1 MTLDRERPL
10 AGRRIA
16 LTRPEPGALGAA
28 LAELGAEVVHVAL
41 LEIGPPPDG
50 GASLRRALAR
60 LVSFDWLVVTSA
72 NGARAVGEAAA
83 GAGGVRLAAV
93 GPATAAVLATLA
105 GRPVDLIAQVPRV
118 EGLLAEFPTGPS
130 RVLVAQADR
139 AGAELAD
146 GLAMRGHEVEAVNAY
161 ATVSRRP
168 PAGELAALD
177 GVDAVVFASGS
188 AAEAWVAARGAAAPA
203 VVVAVGPVTE
213 RAARRAGLAVT
224 HVADSPGPAG
234 VGAALMAA
242 FRA

>member
-1 MTLDRERPL
+1 L

-16 LTRPEPGALGAA
+16 VTRPDPGALGPA
-28 LAELGAEVVHVAL
+28 LADLGAEVVHVAL

-60 LVSFDWLVVTSA
+60 LASFDWLVVTSA
-72 NGARAVGEAAA
+72 NGAGAVGEAAA
-83 GAGGVRLAAV
+83 GSAGVRLAAV
-93 GPATAAVLATLA
+93 GPATADALATLA

-118 EGLLAEFPTGPS
+118 EGLLAEFPPGPS

-139 AGAELAD
+139 AAAALAD
-146 GLAMRGHEVEAVNAY
+146 GLAQRGHDVETVTAY
-161 ATVSRRP
+161 ATISRQP
-168 PAGELAALD
+168 PAAELAALD

-188 AAEAWVAARGAAAPA
+188 AAEAWVALRGPTAPP
-203 VVVAVGPVTE
+203 VVVAVGPVTD

-234 VGAALMAA
+234 VAAALTAA
-242 FRA
+242 LHA